1 MALKVRQGGQW
12 VEISSG
18 GGSGGGGS
26 TTGTLTLNTQRS
38 TSGNSSLITGGQTS
52 FNGSA
57 NSNFMV
63 TLHASSSNTGNTVV
77 HRDSS
82 GNFQA
87 QDVRVDSFGVGTNA
101 SGTSGEIRA
110 TNNITAYYSDERLK
124 DILGTI
130 DNPISKVLNL
140 KGVYYKEN
148 QTAKDLG
155 YDNNRVQVGVIAQ
168 DVEKV
173 LPEAVTDAPIDAKY
187 KTVWYEK
194 LVPLLIE
201 AIKEQQGTIEG
212 LNSRLEHLEGIVDV

>member
-18 GGSGGGGS
+18 TGGSAPS

-57 NSNFMV
+57 NTNFMV
-63 TLHASSSNTGNTVV
+63 TLHASSSNTGNTLV

-82 GNFQA
+82 GNFNA
-87 QDVRVDSFGVGTNA
+87 QDVRVDSFGVGTNS

-110 TNNITAYYSDERLK
+110 TNNITAYYSDGRLK

-155 YDNNRVQVGVIAQ
+155 YDNDRVQVGVIAQ

-173 LPEAVTDAPIDAKY
+173 LPEVVTDAPIDAKY

-201 AIKEQQGTIEG
+201 AIKEQQVTIES

>member
-1 MALKVRQGGQW
+1 MPLKVRSGGSW
-12 VEISSG
+12 VEIAT
-18 GGSGGGGS
+18 GSGGG
-26 TTGTLTLNTQRS
+26 TTTDDLTLR
-38 TSGNSSLITGGQTS
+38 TSRITTGNSSLITGGTTT
-52 FNGSA
+52 FNGSSAQDFHVQIYA
-57 NSNFMV
+57 NSNNIAN
-63 TLHASSSNTGNTVV
+63 TLVN
-77 HRDSS
+77 RDSS
-82 GNFQA
+82 GNFQG

-101 SGTSGEIRA
+101 TGTSGEIRA

-124 DILGTI
+124 DVLGTI

-155 YDNNRVQVGVIAQ
+155 YDNDRVQVGVIAQ

-201 AIKEQQGTIEG
+201 AIKEQQVTIED
-212 LNSRLEHLEGIVDV
+212 LKSRVEFLEVS